1 MRTPV
6 VVFLGLVVSGC
17 AAQPETPESV
27 AAAPIGTA
35 AEAPRIVCKKEKPT
49 GSNRPV
55 TVCREVLGAL
65 DQEQSRH
72 DLRTL
77 QRQSDALKRQADG
90 IN

>member
-6 VVFLGLVVSGC
+6 LVFLGLVVSGC
-17 AAQPETPESV
+17 AAQPETAEAV
-27 AAAPIGTA
+27 AAAPLGN
-35 AEAPRIVCKKEKPT
+35 APEPPKIVCKKEKPT

-65 DQEQSRH
+65 AQEQSRR

-77 QRQSDALKRQADG
+77 QQQSEDLKRQADG
-90 IN
+90 LN